1 LANGQFK
8 KRSNLKQSTGQI
20 NSVGYIDR
28 CVFNQ

>member
-8 KRSNLKQSTGQI
+8 KRSNLKQTTGQT
-20 NSVGYIDR
+20 NSISYIDR